1 MQGKIIKGVAGCYD
15 VHTEKGV
22 YECKAKGIFRKDNTR
37 PLVGDDVCLEVLCEE
52 PKEGNITEILPRRS
66 VLIRPAVA
74 NVDQALVIFSVVKPS
89 PNLNLL
95 DRFLVM
101 MEQQNLPCIIC
112 FNKSDLASEEMCG
125 QLQSVY
131 ERSGYQVVFSSTVS
145 PSDAG
150 VSDLQQLLCGKV
162 TTVAG
167 PSGVGKSSLVNRLQT
182 GVYMETGEISRKIE
196 RGKHT
201 TRHTQLIAL
210 GGNSYIMDTP
220 GFSSLFL
227 FDMEK
232 EQLQSFYPEFAEYE
246 KNCQFS
252 GCSHIGEPVCG
263 VKEALADGRISSVR
277 YENYKIL
284 YEELKSKK
292 KY

>member
-1 MQGKIIKGVAGCYD
+1 MEENGELLENSMVLQEVPQHNFEAELEYKEK
-15 VHTEKGV
+15 TEEA
-22 YECKAKGIFRKDNTR
+22 YFD
-37 PLVGDDVCLEVLCEE
+37 EE
-52 PKEGNITEILPRRS
+52 L
-66 VLIRPAVA
+66 
-74 NVDQALVIFSVVKPS
+74 
-89 PNLNLL
+89 
-95 DRFLVM
+95 
-101 MEQQNLPCIIC
+101 
-112 FNKSDLASEEMCG
+112 
-125 QLQSVY
+125 
-131 ERSGYQVVFSSTVS
+131 
-145 PSDAG
+145 
-150 VSDLQQLLCGKV
+150 LQQLEEIRDTAQMNLAVREGYKDYEV
-162 TTVAG
+162 INVINYNKDVELIAIETEEIEYLDLDVVIAED
-167 PSGVGKSSLVNRLQT
+167 
-182 GVYMETGEISRKIE
+182 METGEISRKIE